1 MAKRNMTSDVDEA
14 QEVFL
19 PRSEGDLVALA
30 TVEVDISAVD
40 EIVDGDWRD
49 AELFYQR
56 TRSELKGGLVV
67 VVGQEHGADVDVVVG
82 RAWSVDDDGA

>member
-1 MAKRNMTSDVDEA
+1 MRP
-14 QEVFL
+14 F
-19 PRSEGDLVALA
+19 
-30 TVEVDISAVD
+30 
-40 EIVDGDWRD
+40 DGDWRD

-56 TRSELKGGLVV
+56 TRGELKGGLVV

>member
-40 EIVDGDWRD
+40 ETV
-49 AELFYQR
+49 
-56 TRSELKGGLVV
+56 
-67 VVGQEHGADVDVVVG
+67 
-82 RAWSVDDDGA
+82 